1 MTIQQTLSRHGPLLQ
16 EAARHPLTKVRSWAA
31 GQLALFLLYRDDWEA
46 LNRGPCHDRATQPLP
61 TPSSA
66 LIRSSM
72 TALGRPEIA
81 LFLLGERPANVL
93 IRAADGSPAC
103 ILTIK
108 SDRALI
114 IACRPVHQLPVEA
127 QRALTRAISEID
139 PAIARINT
147 LVVSREQPDQIVIG
161 TLESLLI
168 PLALI
173 A

>member
-16 EAARHPLTKVRSWAA
+16 EAARHPLTKVRNWTA

-46 LNRGPCHDRATQPLP
+46 LYRGRSEILQSIP
-61 TPSSA
+61 TPSPA
-66 LIRSSM
+66 LIRGSM
-72 TALGRPEIA
+72 AAMGRTEIA

-93 IRAADGSPAC
+93 IRDCDGVPAC
-103 ILTIK
+103 ILAIK

-114 IACRPVHQLPVEA
+114 IACQPVLQVPVEA
-127 QRALTRAISEID
+127 QRTLARIISEID

-147 LVVSREQPDQIVIG
+147 LIVSREQPGQIEIG